1 MDLTSILGGRDM
13 AELQAKVE
21 AFNRG
26 IRPDRSPHN
35 DLDKD
40 DFLKILITQLT
51 HQDPT
56 QPLEDKDF
64 VAQMAQFSALEQ
76 ITNMNSEMSKVFQ
89 MLARGQAVAMLGSTV
104 EVLDGGETVRGIVKQ
119 VTGGDYPQLLV
130 NGRFFDF
137 ASVQSVIGASAS
149 EEE

>member
-1 MDLTSILGGRDM
+1 MDLTSILGGKDM
-13 AELQAKVE
+13 AELKARVE

-26 IRPDRSPHN
+26 IRPDRTPQN

-40 DFLKILITQLT
+40 DFLKILMTQLT

-89 MLARGQAVAMLGSTV
+89 MLTRGQAVAMLGDTV
-104 EVLDGGETVRGIVKQ
+104 EIQDGGQTVRGIVRQ

-137 ASVQSVIGASAS
+137 ASVQSVIGATDS